1 MSYLL
6 LVVSEVP
13 GPTELAS
20 WLCHHPT
27 PSQSRRWHP
36 TPAFLL
42 GKLQGQRTW
51 RAVVCEAT
59 ERWTRR
65 REYAAELRPRSAL
78 AFILKNRALVRTC
91 EVSAL
96 LGHVAPVQAAVVMVV
111 VVGTV

>member
-13 GPTELAS
+13 DPTELGS
-20 WLCHHPT
+20 WLCHHPA
-27 PSQSRRWHP
+27 PSRSRRWHP

-59 ERWTRR
+59 ERR

-78 AFILKNRALVRTC
+78 AFILKNGALVRTC